1 MTGIAETRVLIDSAP
16 GQQRALLYQ
25 GEQICEAWHDFAHA
39 PDLTATVHRVR
50 ADRVFPDLGRATA
63 RLADDTPIS
72 IRIAPRDRVAPG
84 DIVTVTI
91 TAARREDKPWQ
102 AVVGARLVS
111 RDVIL
116 LPGEDGIVESR
127 HLQNSP
133 SADVKAHIAALCA
146 AAPGH
151 GVILRRTAGDGVN
164 LVGAVAALI
173 DAWRSGFQDVGS
185 LGCVHHGGDLAARIG
200 RALPGVAIDQVAAD
214 QADSFDADWDDVVA
228 STRRSEI
235 SLASGGR
242 LWFEPTRALTA
253 IDADSG
259 DGSMASLFAEAPEA
273 IATQIRLRQTAG
285 LVAIDMPRTAPAV
298 RRKFDAVLAA
308 VFGEDP
314 RHPEWIG
321 RTRAGLL
328 ECRIAHGRTG
338 PASYADE
345 VTALGPLTVLRA
357 ISLRPALATPVV
369 DLPPEQAEWL
379 RGPGA
384 PALASLDRKVTLV
397 VSSEAE
403 TATLRE
409 PAR

>member
-1 MTGIAETRVLIDSAP
+1 MTGNAETRVLVESAP

-25 GEQICEAWHDFAHA
+25 GDQICEAWHDFAHA
-39 PDLTATVHRVR
+39 PDLTGSVHRVR
-50 ADRVFPDLGRATA
+50 VDRVFPDVGRATA

-72 IRIAPRDRVAPG
+72 IRVSLRDRVVPG
-84 DIVTVTI
+84 NIATVTI
-91 TAARREDKPWQ
+91 TAAPREDKPWQ
-102 AVVGARLVS
+102 AVVGARLVG

-116 LPGEDGIVESR
+116 LPGEEGIVESR
-127 HLQNSP
+127 HLKDP
-133 SADVKAHIAALCA
+133 PPGDVKARIAGLCGP
-146 AAPGH
+146 APGY
-151 GVILRRTAGDGVN
+151 GVILRRTAGACTN
-164 LVGAVAALI
+164 LVVAIAALI
-173 DAWRSGFQDVGS
+173 EAWRSGFQDVGS

-200 RALPGVAIDQVAAD
+200 RALPGVAIDHVASDRAE
-214 QADSFDADWDDVVA
+214 SFDADWDDVVT

-259 DGSMASLFAEAPEA
+259 DGSIASLFAEAPEA
-273 IATQIRLRQTAG
+273 IATQTRLRQTAG
-285 LVAIDMPRTAPAV
+285 LIAIDMPRTAPAV
-298 RRKFDAVLAA
+298 RRKFDAALAA
-308 VFGEDP
+308 AFGEDP

-328 ECRIAHGRTG
+328 ECRIAHGRAG

-345 VTALGPLTVLRA
+345 VTALGPLIVLRA

>member
-1 MTGIAETRVLIDSAP
+1 MTDIAETRVLVDSAP

-25 GEQICEAWHDFAHA
+25 GERICEAWHDFAHA

-50 ADRVFPDLGRATA
+50 VDRVFSDLGRATA
-63 RLADDTPIS
+63 RLVDGTPIS
-72 IRIAPRDRVAPG
+72 IRITPRDRVVPG
-84 DIVTVTI
+84 DIATVTI
-91 TAARREDKPWQ
+91 TAAQREGKPWQ
-102 AVVGARLVS
+102 AVVGARLVG

-116 LPGEDGIVESR
+116 LPGEEGIVESR

-133 SADVKAHIAALCA
+133 SADVKAQIAGLCA

-151 GVILRRTAGDGVN
+151 GVILRRTAGDGVD
-164 LVGAVAALI
+164 LVGAVTALI
-173 DAWRSGFQDVGS
+173 DVWRSGFQDVGS

-200 RALPGVAIDQVAAD
+200 RAVPGVAIDQVAAD
-214 QADSFDADWDDVVA
+214 RAEAFEADWDDVVT

-235 SLASGGR
+235 PLASGGR
-242 LWFEPTRALTA
+242 LWFEPTRALAA

-259 DGSMASLFAEAPEA
+259 DGSMASLFAEAPDA

-285 LVAIDMPRTAPAV
+285 LVVIDMPRAAPAV
-298 RRKFDAVLAA
+298 RRRFDAALVAA
-308 VFGEDP
+308 LGEDP

-328 ECRIAHGRTG
+328 ECRVAHGRAG

-357 ISLRPALATPVV
+357 VSLRPALAAPVV

-397 VSSEAE
+397 VSSESE